1 MLEKIRLPAR
11 PSLRGNHCQGCSS
24 QFTFINRKH
33 HCRRCGGLFCGNC
46 TRQIMVLRG
55 QSDSSVP
62 ICDPCRKL
70 EEAARFVLR
79 RGSSRMTAKNE
90 DEILNEI
97 LGNDRME
104 SSSSGQ
110 QSNTDMFSSIQR
122 ASSCASYSNTQQ
134 VDALDGGGEI
144 CRSHSVD
151 ECNHVYSEVGSTTPE
166 ELRQRAL
173 DEKNRYK
180 ILKAEGKSEEALKA
194 LKRGKELERQ
204 VDPLELSIRNKCRKV
219 LSSSYTVEIQN
230 EDGPQR
236 ICQKK

>member
-79 RGSSRMTAKNE
+79 RGMDTRI
-90 DEILNEI
+90 D
-97 LGNDRME
+97 
-104 SSSSGQ
+104 
-110 QSNTDMFSSIQR
+110 
-122 ASSCASYSNTQQ
+122 
-134 VDALDGGGEI
+134 
-144 CRSHSVD
+144 
-151 ECNHVYSEVGSTTPE
+151 P
-166 ELRQRAL
+166 
-173 DEKNRYK
+173 
-180 ILKAEGKSEEALKA
+180 
-194 LKRGKELERQ
+194 GKEVQE
-204 VDPLELSIRNKCRKV
+204 
-219 LSSSYTVEIQN
+219 
-230 EDGPQR
+230 
-236 ICQKK
+236 